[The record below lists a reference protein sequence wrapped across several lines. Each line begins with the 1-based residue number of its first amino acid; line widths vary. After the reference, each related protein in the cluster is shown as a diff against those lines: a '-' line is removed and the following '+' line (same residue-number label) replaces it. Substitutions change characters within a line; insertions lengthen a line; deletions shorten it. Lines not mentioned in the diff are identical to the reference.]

1 MLNSIK
7 ALIDSLNSTISRK
20 DVIKHLELMFQSIS
34 EDVIPSLEQ
43 LEDGVDNIEK
53 DKLAKLKNLAAV
65 AGIKY
70 KDNKDL
76 VNKIKLSFINIQK
89 EYSTLSDLVNKE
101 LNEIVT
107 NKTITAKDAVI
118 LRVISDIGAMN
129 SYVLDFSYYLLIN
142 DKETNLPKYKLKTI
156 TDGISTFASLY
167 KVYGDNIHKLLQDVY
182 KTSDNQLDVNDE
194 SEMTGIMLSKT
205 GKLVNLPQANGFIN
219 NPIYHIRLWL
229 TDREINKYEALKDKK
244 RLIELKVLELKL
256 KQSNSNEP
264 GLSKQIE
271 YYEEKLS
278 KTEHAIERIEQN

>member
-1 MLNSIK
+1 MLNSIRMF
-7 ALIDSLNSTISRK
+7 IGTMDSTIKRK
-20 DVIKHLELMFQSIS
+20 DVIKHVDLMFSSIS

-43 LEDGVDNIEK
+43 LEEGVNVIDK
-53 DKLAKLKNLAAV
+53 DKLVKLKNLAV
-65 AGIKY
+65 MAGIKV
-70 KDNKDL
+70 KDGKDIIS
-76 VNKIKLSFINIQK
+76 KIKLTFVNIQK
-89 EYSTLSDLVNKE
+89 EYSTLTDLVNKE
-101 LNEIVT
+101 LNEIIT

-118 LRVISDIGAMN
+118 LRVISDIAAMN

-156 TDGISTFASLY
+156 NEGQTTFTSLY
-167 KVYGDNIHKLLQDVY
+167 KVYSENLHKLLQDIAKV
-182 KTSDNQLDVNDE
+182 SDNQLDVNDE
-194 SEMTGIMLSKT
+194 SGMTDIMLNKT
-205 GKLVNLPQANGFIN
+205 GKTVSLPQANGFIN
-219 NPIYHIRLWL
+219 NPIYHIRLWS

>member
-1 MLNSIK
+1 MLNSIRMF
-7 ALIDSLNSTISRK
+7 IGTMDSTIKRK
-20 DVIKHLELMFQSIS
+20 DVIKHVDLMFSSIS

-43 LEDGVDNIEK
+43 LEEGVNNIDK
-53 DKLAKLKNLAAV
+53 DKLVKLKNLAV
-65 AGIKY
+65 MAGIKV
-70 KDNKDL
+70 KDGKDIIS
-76 VNKIKLSFINIQK
+76 KIKLTFVNIQK
-89 EYSTLSDLVNKE
+89 EYSTLTDLVNKE
-101 LNEIVT
+101 LNEIIT

-118 LRVISDIGAMN
+118 LRVISDIAAMN

-156 TDGISTFASLY
+156 NEGQTTFTSLY
-167 KVYGDNIHKLLQDVY
+167 KVYSENLHKLLQDIAKV
-182 KTSDNQLDVNDE
+182 SDNQLDVNDE
-194 SEMTGIMLSKT
+194 SGMTDIMLNKT
-205 GKLVNLPQANGFIN
+205 GKTVSLPQANGFIN
-219 NPIYHIRLWL
+219 NPIYHIRLWS